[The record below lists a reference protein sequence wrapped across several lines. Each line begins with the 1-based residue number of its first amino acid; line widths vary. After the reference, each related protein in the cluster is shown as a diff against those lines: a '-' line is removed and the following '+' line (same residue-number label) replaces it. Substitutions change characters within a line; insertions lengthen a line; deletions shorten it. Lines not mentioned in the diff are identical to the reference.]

1 MDKIVFDIE
10 TKNTIP
16 DVGGDRNIEKLDIS
30 VVGAYSY
37 DKDEYFCFEEHEFPQ
52 LEEMMKHAGLVIGF
66 SSRRF
71 DVPVLN
77 KYFKFNLSALPHYDI
92 LEEIE
97 KSFGRRIS
105 LDLLAEANLG
115 VKKTGHGLDAIGWWK
130 NGEKDKVKEYCKHDV
145 KITKE
150 IFDLI
155 CRQGY
160 LWIPQRNSP
169 HMVKVALIFKEPEP
183 KLQGGLF

>member
-10 TKNTIP
+10 TKNSFA
-16 DVGGDRNIEKLDIS
+16 DVGGDRNTEKLDVS

-37 DKDEYFCFEEHEFPQ
+37 DEDKYYCFEESEFDELAKMLQ
-52 LEEMMKHAGLVIGF
+52 NAGLLVGF
-66 SSRRF
+66 SSKRF

-77 KYFKFNLSALPHYDI
+77 KYFPFNLAAIPHYDI

-105 LDLLAEANLG
+105 LDLLGEANLG
-115 VKKTGHGLDAIGWWK
+115 IKKTGHGLDAIDWYR
-130 NGEKDKVKEYCKHDV
+130 NGEMEKLKEYCKQDV

-155 CRQGY
+155 KKQRY
-160 LWIPQRNSP
+160 LWIPQRHN
-169 HMVKVALIFKEPEP
+169 HEMAKVELEYKEKEQP
-183 KLQGGLF
+183 QARLF